1 MNLSKLPQKK
11 KQKKNKKMRARM
23 KPSPL
28 PLQQTTA
35 DESATIYTLVLELQ
49 VIKVVGIFKCCCD

>member
-1 MNLSKLPQKK
+1 MNLSELTPKK
-11 KQKKNKKMRARM
+11 KEEKQEDESKNVT
-23 KPSPL
+23 SPL

-49 VIKVVGIFKCCCD
+49 VIKVVVIFKCCCE